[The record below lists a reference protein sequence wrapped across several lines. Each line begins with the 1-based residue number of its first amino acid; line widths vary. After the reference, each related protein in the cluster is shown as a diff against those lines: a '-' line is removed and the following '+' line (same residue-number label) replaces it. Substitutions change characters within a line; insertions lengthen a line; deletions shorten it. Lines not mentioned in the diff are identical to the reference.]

1 MSKPATVRTTGA
13 IWSLFYADKKAW
25 PEGSYHDDTLVAIN
39 GKESPDIDLETLP
52 LDATI
57 EIRSGYVMLPDG
69 SDVDLCEH
77 FNNWESEQA
86 GRGVAV
92 GSFRVSKA
100 NLQAVRQAILA
111 AGGELLE

>member
-1 MSKPATVRTTGA
+1 MCYPLLRLNTKRIAMSKPATVRTSGA

-39 GKESPDIDLETLP
+39 GKESPDIDLDTLP

-69 SDVDLCEH
+69 SEDRKSTRLNSSH
-77 FNNWESEQA
+77 SQI
-86 GRGVAV
+86 
-92 GSFRVSKA
+92 S
-100 NLQAVRQAILA
+100 
-111 AGGELLE
+111 